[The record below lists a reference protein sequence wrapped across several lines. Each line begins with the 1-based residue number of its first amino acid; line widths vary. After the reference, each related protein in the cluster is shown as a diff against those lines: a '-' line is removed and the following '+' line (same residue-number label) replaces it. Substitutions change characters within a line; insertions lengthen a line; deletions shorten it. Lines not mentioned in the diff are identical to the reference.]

1 MSGYTCSPRYNTPSP
16 DVLRK
21 LELSSLEAENI
32 ETREMR
38 CPICGFLVR
47 IIPVTQTDIV
57 FVCKMP
63 EVQVR
68 RSSEPCLFQE
78 NTELPGEQDAVGG
91 IMKLRNVLIV
101 VRDIE
106 RSRKYYHDLFG
117 LETVLDNDGNMILSE
132 GLVLQ
137 DAKIWENFLGKD
149 IIPRNNASELYFEE
163 RDIEGFIQKLEELYP
178 DTVYVNRLMT
188 HSWGQRVV
196 RFYDPDGNLIEV
208 GTPME

>member
-1 MSGYTCSPRYNTPSP
+1 MSGYTCNPRYNTPSP

-21 LELSSLEAENI
+21 LELSRLEAENI

-57 FVCKMP
+57 FVKCRKCKFDGALSP
-63 EVQVR
+63 AYFR
-68 RSSEPCLFQE
+68 RIRNCRANRMQWG
-78 NTELPGEQDAVGG
+78 T
-91 IMKLRNVLIV
+91 MKLRNVLIV

-149 IIPRNNASELYFEE
+149 IIPKNNASELYFEE

-188 HSWGQRVV
+188 HSWGQRVI